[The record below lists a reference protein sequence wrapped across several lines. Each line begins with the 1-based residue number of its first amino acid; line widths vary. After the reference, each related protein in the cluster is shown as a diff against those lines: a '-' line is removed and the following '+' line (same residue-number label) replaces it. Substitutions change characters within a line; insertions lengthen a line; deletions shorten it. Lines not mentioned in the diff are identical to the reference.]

1 LYAKAQNVRFFEEGN
16 YFVYFLA
23 KQPEEEKILWQVFLE
38 WIALLPEEYTV
49 YHYANYEKNT

>member
-1 LYAKAQNVRFFEEGN
+1 VRFFEEGN